1 MSFAYVFQ
9 SFPEGEK
16 VWLGC
21 GEKDVDRYSE
31 VETRFPCR
39 RVVRD
44 FWIFGETCSWQ
55 VVPSVS
61 NDSLTIISERVHAD
75 EKEGLFR
82 FYHKTDIDGRPIYI
96 EQLGKLDLT
105 ELYKVT
111 TPERQIQS
119 LVVEYEKFQ
128 RDRLPICSEL
138 SGHLIETSCTIMDL
152 KGVGLRSFYQV
163 KSYVQEASAGTN
175 SLSFLLLLSSRMK
188 VLRKVQWSYS
198 LSKQLPWI
206 NG

>member
-1 MSFAYVFQ
+1 MIYVFQ

-31 VETRFPCR
+31 METRFPCW

-44 FWIFGETCSWQ
+44 FWILGETCSWQ
-55 VVPSVS
+55 AVPSVS
-61 NDSLTIISERVHAD
+61 NHSLIIIQQMNACWR
-75 EKEGLFR
+75 EGGSFR

-175 SLSFLLLLSSRMK
+175 LSFLHSRLLVCWSAAI
-188 VLRKVQWSYS
+188 VQFLRTTTPNQWVNST
-198 LSKQLPWI
+198 
-206 NG
+206 